1 MGRPK
6 EFNQAAEHIRGG
18 GGGGGGVHST
28 PTTATTTIQVYGDH
42 GDFASSAISAQA
54 MLCSYYVKIMKN

>member
-6 EFNQAAEHIRGG
+6 EFNQAAEQGGG

-28 PTTATTTIQVYGDH
+28 PTTATTTIQVYGDQ

-54 MLCSYYVKIMKN
+54 MLCSYYVKILKN